1 MKWLNFKGLRSS
13 LQESLNVFSAP
24 PNKLTDLFFLQNWD
38 GSSWWKPSREKHFWL
53 FCSILALLWREHCD
67 IFGPVVWHIVKWH
80 LSYPLG
86 VNEVF
91 LTPRSTALTSM
102 QTFFV
107 TANVKIYV
115 NILISDFYVQTVLRI
130 EMAHSS
136 LVNLIRDATI
146 VIYDSRIVMTAN
158 L

>member
-1 MKWLNFKGLRSS
+1 MKYRNVMWIH
-13 LQESLNVFSAP
+13 ESYSITINNQTYIFI
-24 PNKLTDLFFLQNWD
+24 FFYKTEMEAVD
-38 GSSWWKPSREKHFWL
+38 GSHRGKKHFWL

-67 IFGPVVWHIVKWH
+67 IFGPAVWHIVKWH